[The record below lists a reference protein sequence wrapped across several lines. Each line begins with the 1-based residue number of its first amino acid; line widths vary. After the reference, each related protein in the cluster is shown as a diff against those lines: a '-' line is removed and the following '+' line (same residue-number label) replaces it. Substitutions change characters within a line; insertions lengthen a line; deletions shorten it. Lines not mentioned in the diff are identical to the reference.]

1 MSNSSCVLYV
11 GAIPYNWDVEV
22 IKSVVCGSGPIV
34 DVRCMM
40 DNASKNKGFC
50 FVEYLSPLDAL
61 NALTTLSKLKIEGR
75 KKLRIELSKEGLRNS
90 VHLSKP
96 VLKLNRLLLPA
107 NVILPPEM
115 KESVPGLGLDDS
127 GDENSNDDSTNAG
140 DGSGGS
146 AKLQQQHNTISTKDQ
161 DMELDEDIRS
171 LKRSVLHN
179 TDIRTMVSQM
189 LANGMDLHQIASL
202 ITQFNAK
209 NDANTNT
216 SNNNSNSNNSGN
228 NNNNNNTT
236 TNNANNGN
244 SNSNNSLNIPSNS
257 LVNNP
262 NNLAMN
268 GMTGMNANMHNLNM
282 GMNTMSGMG
291 GINGMNSMGYM
302 NNNMHAFNNG
312 MQNIGGASRLLNSS
326 SFLPQPSP
334 AMQTALQGQLA
345 RPASSSSSSASS
357 SAAASTTTTIYSST
371 AIPDPVSKTL
381 STIPPG
387 VLVELLAKL
396 KLVLSTPQPSA
407 NTYADAAAILNENP
421 KLAVA
426 AAQALLLMGVV
437 DLEVISQANNIPA
450 GNSSNSSKNNSN
462 PAAAATASSIT
473 VSNPTGLPLSSNIVA
488 SSSAGQASVANQ
500 GLPGVAANIPPEW
513 LSLPQHT
520 VAKLLQLNGHEA
532 SLIFQVLQL
541 SPDQISILP
550 LNERNMANQIRSQYL

>member
-22 IKSVVCGSGPIV
+22 IKAVVCGSGPIV

-96 VLKLNRLLLPA
+96 VLRLNRLLLPA
-107 NVILPPEM
+107 NVVLPAEM
-115 KESVPGLGLDDS
+115 KESVVGLGLDQP
-127 GDENSNDDSTNAG
+127 DDAA
-140 DGSGGS
+140 DG
-146 AKLQQQHNTISTKDQ
+146 TVISTKDQ
-161 DMELDEDIRS
+161 DMELDEDVRS
-171 LKRSVLHN
+171 LKQSVLNN

-209 NDANTNT
+209 NDAA
-216 SNNNSNSNNSGN
+216 SNSNSNS
-228 NNNNNNTT
+228 
-236 TNNANNGN
+236 N
-244 SNSNNSLNIPSNS
+244 SNSSSIPNSNPSNTTNPS
-257 LVNNP
+257 HASSNNP
-262 NNLAMN
+262 SSATNNPLTNPAAAPGSMAIN
-268 GMTGMNANMHNLNM
+268 GMG
-282 GMNTMSGMG
+282 SMG
-291 GINGMNSMGYM
+291 GINGMHSLNMGINGMHPLNMGMSNMNAMGGIGGSSLPGLNYM
-302 NNNMHAFNNG
+302 NGSGLGSSNSFGAKPVG
-312 MQNIGGASRLLNSS
+312 MAQGLGGASRLLNSS
-326 SFLPQPSP
+326 SYLPQPTAS
-334 AMQTALQGQLA
+334 MQTALQGQQQQQQQQQQRSA
-345 RPASSSSSSASS
+345 STNSSSPASPP
-357 SAAASTTTTIYSST
+357 
-371 AIPDPVSKTL
+371 IPDPVSKTL

-437 DLEVISQANNIPA
+437 DLDVISQANSIPN
-450 GNSSNSSKNNSN
+450 GVSSAASSATA
-462 PAAAATASSIT
+462 PAANPSTHNAPAPPPPAA
-473 VSNPTGLPLSSNIVA
+473 PLPP
-488 SSSAGQASVANQ
+488 SSSANAPAPA
-500 GLPGVAANIPPEW
+500 LPGVGPNIPHEW
-513 LSLPQHT
+513 LTLPQHT
-520 VAKLLQLNGHEA
+520 VAKLLQLNAHEA

-541 SPDQISILP
+541 SPDQIAILP